1 MDKQFTEQLQL
12 WLSQSREERDWD
24 AGALMLLQLSG
35 NKIMYHN
42 ISVNPIGK
50 AEFIEGKLQQYLD
63 FRLAELTHEQ
73 VKEMQQQVADIVQ
86 EHTEF
91 KSDDNEAKS
100 FKAGKRADHDSLPDE
115 IKALYVENLDLVHR
129 MRELHLKLRTM
140 STSDSACADSDR
152 YPFLKEFIKLDK
164 KLHDNWNVYDHFVT
178 KEEKE
183 ESEENETNATN
194 ETDVTTETPTP
205 SSKKIAKKSSKS
217 QAKVSSSIWRTHVPQ
232 LKDTRPTNEG
242 RMSHSWRTWLLGGFK
257 TTLQR
262 HSANFL
268 VNLSTRLLVN

>member
-12 WLSQSREERDWD
+12 WLNQSREERDWD

-73 VKEMQQQVADIVQ
+73 VKEMQQQVADIVK
-86 EHTEF
+86 ERTEF

-140 STSDSACADSDR
+140 STADSACADSDR

-183 ESEENETNATN
+183 ESEEKEEKPKAST
-194 ETDVTTETPTP
+194 
-205 SSKKIAKKSSKS
+205 SKSKKSAK
-217 QAKVSSSIWRTHVPQ
+217 A
-232 LKDTRPTNEG
+232 
-242 RMSHSWRTWLLGGFK
+242 
-257 TTLQR
+257 
-262 HSANFL
+262 
-268 VNLSTRLLVN
+268 

>member
-1 MDKQFTEQLQL
+1 MDKQFTEQLQA
-12 WLSQSREERDWD
+12 WLALPRDERDWD

-35 NKIMYHN
+35 NRIMYRN

-73 VKEMQQQVADIVQ
+73 VKEMQQQVADIVKK
-86 EHTEF
+86 HTEF
-91 KSDDNEAKS
+91 KSEDNEAKS

-140 STSDSACADSDR
+140 STADSACADSDR

-164 KLHDNWNVYDHFVT
+164 KLHDNWNVYDHFVISS
-178 KEEKE
+178 ELSEMSEKAE
-183 ESEENETNATN
+183 KAESAAAVET
-194 ETDVTTETPTP
+194 TP
-205 SSKKIAKKSSKS
+205 
-217 QAKVSSSIWRTHVPQ
+217 AKVSKKKASKSSES
-232 LKDTRPTNEG
+232 KG
-242 RMSHSWRTWLLGGFK
+242 
-257 TTLQR
+257 
-262 HSANFL
+262 
-268 VNLSTRLLVN
+268 

>member
-1 MDKQFTEQLQL
+1 MDKQFTEQLQA
-12 WLSQSREERDWD
+12 WLALPREERDWD
-24 AGALMLLQLSG
+24 VGALMLLQLSG

-73 VKEMQQQVADIVQ
+73 VKEMQQQVADIVK
-86 EHTEF
+86 ERTEF

-100 FKAGKRADHDSLPDE
+100 FKAGKRADHDTLPDE
-115 IKALYVENLDLVHR
+115 IKALYVENLDIVHR

-164 KLHDNWNVYDHFVT
+164 KLHDNWNIYDHFVVSSELSGSSGLSEQT
-178 KEEKE
+178 TQEIVAPT
-183 ESEENETNATN
+183 ESA
-194 ETDVTTETPTP
+194 
-205 SSKKIAKKSSKS
+205 KKKAKKSSKT
-217 QAKVSSSIWRTHVPQ
+217 Q
-232 LKDTRPTNEG
+232 G
-242 RMSHSWRTWLLGGFK
+242 
-257 TTLQR
+257 
-262 HSANFL
+262 
-268 VNLSTRLLVN
+268 

>member
-1 MDKQFTEQLQL
+1 MDKNFTEQLQA
-12 WLSQSREERDWD
+12 WLALPREERDWD

-73 VKEMQQQVADIVQ
+73 VKEMQQQVADIVKQ
-86 EHTEF
+86 RTEF
-91 KSDDNEAKS
+91 KSEDNEAKS
-100 FKAGKRADHDSLPDE
+100 FKAGKRADHDTLPAE
-115 IKALYVENLDLVHR
+115 IKALYVENLDIVHR

-178 KEEKE
+178 KEETE
-183 ESEENETNATN
+183 ESEEKEEKPQAST
-194 ETDVTTETPTP
+194 
-205 SSKKIAKKSSKS
+205 SKSKK
-217 QAKVSSSIWRTHVPQ
+217 
-232 LKDTRPTNEG
+232 
-242 RMSHSWRTWLLGGFK
+242 
-257 TTLQR
+257 
-262 HSANFL
+262 
-268 VNLSTRLLVN
+268 STKA

>member
-1 MDKQFTEQLQL
+1 MDKQFTEQLQA
-12 WLSQSREERDWD
+12 WLALPREERDWD

-35 NKIMYHN
+35 NKIMYRN

-73 VKEMQQQVADIVQ
+73 VKEMQQQVADIVK

-91 KSDDNEAKS
+91 KSEDNEAKS

-140 STSDSACADSDR
+140 STADSACADSDR

-178 KEEKE
+178 KEETE
-183 ESEENETNATN
+183 ESEEKEEKPKAST
-194 ETDVTTETPTP
+194 
-205 SSKKIAKKSSKS
+205 SKSKKSAK
-217 QAKVSSSIWRTHVPQ
+217 A
-232 LKDTRPTNEG
+232 
-242 RMSHSWRTWLLGGFK
+242 
-257 TTLQR
+257 
-262 HSANFL
+262 
-268 VNLSTRLLVN
+268 

>member
-12 WLSQSREERDWD
+12 WLSQSRDERDWD

-35 NKIMYHN
+35 NKIMYRN

-73 VKEMQQQVADIVQ
+73 VKEMQQQVADIVK

-140 STSDSACADSDR
+140 STADSACADSDR

-178 KEEKE
+178 KEESEEKE
-183 ESEENETNATN
+183 EKPKAST
-194 ETDVTTETPTP
+194 
-205 SSKKIAKKSSKS
+205 SKSKKATK
-217 QAKVSSSIWRTHVPQ
+217 A
-232 LKDTRPTNEG
+232 
-242 RMSHSWRTWLLGGFK
+242 
-257 TTLQR
+257 
-262 HSANFL
+262 
-268 VNLSTRLLVN
+268 